1 MKTPTDIVERF
12 RALEALSRDPLVVN
26 EDGSRVD
33 PYIELAKEMFGE
45 KTATF
50 EQKREAQ
57 VALNQAIQGQ
67 LLRDQVEAAM
77 RQQQSAWA
85 QTQGF
90 NKARRPY

>member
-12 RALEALSRDPLVVN
+12 RALEARSRDPLVVN
-26 EDGSRVD
+26 EDGTRVD

-67 LLRDQVEAAM
+67 LLRDQVEAAYRA
-77 RQQQSAWA
+77 RQQQWGAYNQQA
-85 QTQGF
+85 AG
-90 NKARRPY
+90 RRPY